1 MGADKHDKSD
11 RKEGTRSPRSRSNSI
26 HSRSPTKSPSRSRSR
41 GKSPG
46 RRESRREDRDHSRD
60 GKRDEKKDDAVKNGG
75 STRGG
80 DVEMK
85 DHEPNGTKKAI
96 PTTELA
102 QDWDQGIS
110 RRDMKA
116 FSKEGEGI

>member
-1 MGADKHDKSD
+1 MIARETTSGVTAGIKTTKNDKHDRSE
-11 RKEGTRSPRSRSNSI
+11 RKDGTRSPRSRSNSI

-46 RRESRREDRDHSRD
+46 RRDHRDHSRD
-60 GKRDEKKDDAVKNGG
+60 GKRDEKKDETVKNGG

-85 DHEPNGTKKAI
+85 EHESNGAKKAI

-102 QDWDQGIS
+102 QD
-110 RRDMKA
+110 
-116 FSKEGEGI
+116 